1 MDLAPET
8 LQKIESL
15 FPKYPDKRS
24 LTLPLCHLIQE
35 DQGYLSDEAMK
46 WIAAKLDL
54 EPMKVLEVVSF
65 YPMFRR
71 KPIGKVHVKVC
82 RTLSCALNGAYKTC
96 EKLEEALNCARGGT
110 SEDGN
115 YTIEFVECIAD
126 CGKGP
131 RGSGRRS
138 PLRELHARPTGGPDR
153 PDQGS
158 RLCRSRSRQP
168 RRSRAG
174 HAGLQG
180 LINL

>member
-8 LQKIESL
+8 LKKIESL

-24 LTLPLCHLIQE
+24 LTLPLCHLVQE

-46 WIAAKLDL
+46 WIAAKL
-54 EPMKVLEVVSF
+54 EIEHMKVLEVVSF

-96 EKLEEALNCARGGT
+96 EKLEEALACSRGGT

-131 RGSGRRS
+131 VVQVDDRLYENCKPEQLEDLIARIKEAAANGA
-138 PLRELHARPTGGPDR
+138 ECANHAAPEPGTPAYKG
-153 PDQGS
+153 
-158 RLCRSRSRQP
+158 
-168 RRSRAG
+168 
-174 HAGLQG
+174 
-180 LINL
+180 